1 MTFACAAFL
10 VSLLPIPQEETWV
23 VLHQEVRELQRPSR
37 EAPSALVVDA
47 QTITGEEEQPD
58 LMVPLVVLLL
68 RP

>member
-10 VSLLPIPQEETWV
+10 VSLLPIPQKETGV
-23 VLHQEVRELQRPSR
+23 VLFREVRELQRLSR
-37 EAPSALVVDA
+37 EAPNALAVDA
-47 QTITGEEEQPD
+47 QTITGEEEQSD